1 VKHRAF
7 RAGWGTLFMRFGGD
21 LGPLTQNDGPLGR
34 SARAGPPIFTNFP
47 N

>member
-1 VKHRAF
+1 VKHRIPEL
-7 RAGWGTLFMRFGGD
+7 GWGTLFMRIGPD
-21 LGPLTQNDGPLGR
+21 LSLLASFVGPVGR

>member
-7 RAGWGTLFMRFGGD
+7 VSGWGTLFVRIGPD
-21 LGPLTQNDGPLGR
+21 LSRLASFVRPVGR